1 MLEGYPPHLEPL
13 APRAFVANASLVSRS
28 AVLCAALWLGVWSA
42 IATEAPTAI
51 TRSATIIALIVW
63 YNSVLLS
70 QGRGG
75 FSGFSPPRPP
85 ATQARAD
92 ASILP
97 RPINHL
103 PSGPVLASR
112 RETRSRAGSAPS
124 FFLWRLPR
132 SWPAPFSRWRKW
144 EERWH
149 GAYLAGMQFYLPTS
163 SRIGLTP
170 FSAPDGPHICG
181 RGPGGPFGPL
191 TQSGKSRP
199 PAPPDAQIV

>member
-1 MLEGYPPHLEPL
+1 LLEGYPPHLEPL

-63 YNSVLLS
+63 YNSALLS

-97 RPINHL
+97 RPMNHL
-103 PSGPVLASR
+103 SSGPVLAST
-112 RETRSRAGSAPS
+112 RETRSRGKRS
-124 FFLWRLPR
+124 FIISLASSSLVARTVFTLAKVGIALAWRVPCRCAVL
-132 SWPAPFSRWRKW
+132 SC
-144 EERWH
+144 H
-149 GAYLAGMQFYLPTS
+149 L

-170 FSAPDGPHICG
+170 FP
-181 RGPGGPFGPL
+181 PL
-191 TQSGKSRP
+191 VDCTFVGAVLGIHLAR
-199 PAPPDAQIV
+199 